1 MYFCFPA
8 AALPQI
14 HVQGGKCTC
23 LSSFLLTPLHASN
36 ICFVLFCLLLC
47 LLVWGLFLRA
57 SENHRIGKKKKNQK
71 QNPAAIHKM
80 LFKTRIPPE
89 WCSGLGHSLLPPARS
104 RGAGSLAA
112 VQAGSSLRS
121 NFPCRNSA
129 RRRQPDKAALTLIE
143 IFSLVMLEHQS
154 SQQ

>member
-8 AALPQI
+8 AVLPQI

-57 SENHRIGKKKKNQK
+57 SENHRIGKKKKPLQPFIRCCLRHESLRNGVPGWDTRSCPQPA
-71 QNPAAIHKM
+71 PAARAP
-80 LFKTRIPPE
+80 LLQCR
-89 WCSGLGHSLLPPARS
+89 LAVHSVRTFHAEIRHD
-104 RGAGSLAA
+104 AGSQIKQHL
-112 VQAGSSLRS
+112 
-121 NFPCRNSA
+121 P
-129 RRRQPDKAALTLIE
+129 
-143 IFSLVMLEHQS
+143 
-154 SQQ
+154 